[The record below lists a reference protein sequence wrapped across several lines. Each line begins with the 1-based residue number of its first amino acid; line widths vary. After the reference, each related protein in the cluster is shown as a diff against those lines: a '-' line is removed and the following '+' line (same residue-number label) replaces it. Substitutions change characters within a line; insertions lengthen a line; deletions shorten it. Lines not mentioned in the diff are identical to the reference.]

1 MDWAEQV
8 SRVDDLD
15 GVWLALIRETV
26 IRGVMAASGESREIT
41 AEMVDAVE
49 AMDQEAVLN
58 LTEGEPTTL
67 EDALSRLVEVWRR
80 DGVPDGAEYE
90 LTPLLKYPWPG
101 VLVPEDV
108 TRLEIDVRWSPRE
121 DSSYYHLDERA
132 DLLEGWIESALCDR
146 ADSPEV
152 VSFKAS

>member
-1 MDWAEQV
+1 MTLCSVGCNVVDGGRDPLTNGGAMDWAEQV

-26 IRGVMAASGESREIT
+26 IRGVMAASGESRDIIT
-41 AEMVDAVE
+41 EMVDAVR
-49 AMDQEAVLN
+49 AIDREAVLN
-58 LTEGEPTTL
+58 STEGEPTTL
-67 EDALSRLVEVWRR
+67 EDA
-80 DGVPDGAEYE
+80 P
-90 LTPLLKYPWPG
+90 
-101 VLVPEDV
+101 PEDV

-121 DSSYYHLDERA
+121 DSSYYRLDERA